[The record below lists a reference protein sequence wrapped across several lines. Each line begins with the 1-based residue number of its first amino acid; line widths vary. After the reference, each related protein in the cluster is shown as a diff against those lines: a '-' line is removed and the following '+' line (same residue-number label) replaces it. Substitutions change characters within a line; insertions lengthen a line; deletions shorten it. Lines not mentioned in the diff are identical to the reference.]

1 VVSFIVDG
9 LDVALAAAM
18 LDESAGIAVR
28 SGLHCAPAAH
38 RALGT
43 FPTGTVRASFGHF
56 NTREHAEALVATVR
70 AMSESNW
77 QFCGGVAGDAKR
89 PQ

>member
-1 VVSFIVDG
+1 
-9 LDVALAAAM
+9 M

-43 FPTGTVRASFGHF
+43 FPAGTVRASFGHF
-56 NTREHAEALVATVR
+56 NTPEHAEALVATVR
-70 AMSESNW
+70 AMSASKW
-77 QFCGGVAGDAKR
+77 QACGRGLSDATVGKR
-89 PQ
+89 SSTRTTGG